1 MEILIIVGV
10 SLVKFQDRFIVFI
23 KIIPYELTQFFF
35 LHVFPFLVQVYA
47 YDASKNEKRENLGF
61 RPVHFAAV
69 GLPLGDTPT
78 GNGGAPKTG
87 AFKIEDGNV
96 VGMYAVQ

>member
-1 MEILIIVGV
+1 MEILTIVGV
-10 SLVKFQDRFIVFI
+10 SLVKFQDRFIVF
-23 KIIPYELTQFFF
+23 FFF

>member
-1 MEILIIVGV
+1 MEILTIVGV
-10 SLVKFQDRFIVFI
+10 SLVKSKPNPLWTHPV
-23 KIIPYELTQFFF
+23 FFF

-78 GNGGAPKTG
+78 GNAGAPKTG

>member
-1 MEILIIVGV
+1 MN
-10 SLVKFQDRFIVFI
+10 S
-23 KIIPYELTQFFF
+23 PSFFF

-87 AFKIEDGNV
+87 AFKIKDGNV

>member
-1 MEILIIVGV
+1 MEILTIVGV
-10 SLVKFQDRFIVFI
+10 SLVKSKPNPLWTHPV
-23 KIIPYELTQFFF
+23 FF

>member
-10 SLVKFQDRFIVFI
+10 SLVKFQDRFIV
-23 KIIPYELTQFFF
+23 FFF

>member
-1 MEILIIVGV
+1 MEILTIVGV
-10 SLVKFQDRFIVFI
+10 SLVKFQDRFILVFFC
-23 KIIPYELTQFFF
+23 TF
-35 LHVFPFLVQVYA
+35 FPFLVQVYA